1 MLISVN
7 GFQVLTAANF
17 NIFTRTC
24 NRYQCPVLHRY
35 ILVSFYPS
43 QYENSMTKA
52 KITIIMCLL
61 ATRSARE
68 HSDLILL
75 DKSAHLS
82 ETVIM
87 VHDDRKQNADD
98 E

>member
-1 MLISVN
+1 
-7 GFQVLTAANF
+7 
-17 NIFTRTC
+17 
-24 NRYQCPVLHRY
+24 
-35 ILVSFYPS
+35 
-43 QYENSMTKA
+43 MTKA
-52 KITIIMCLL
+52 KIAIIMCLL

-87 VHDDRKQNADD
+87 AHDHRNQNADD
-98 E
+98 ELR

>member
-1 MLISVN
+1 
-7 GFQVLTAANF
+7 
-17 NIFTRTC
+17 
-24 NRYQCPVLHRY
+24 
-35 ILVSFYPS
+35 
-43 QYENSMTKA
+43 MTKA
-52 KITIIMCLL
+52 KIAIIMCLL

-87 VHDDRKQNADD
+87 VHDESKTLTMNNGNTIGHVLF
-98 E
+98 